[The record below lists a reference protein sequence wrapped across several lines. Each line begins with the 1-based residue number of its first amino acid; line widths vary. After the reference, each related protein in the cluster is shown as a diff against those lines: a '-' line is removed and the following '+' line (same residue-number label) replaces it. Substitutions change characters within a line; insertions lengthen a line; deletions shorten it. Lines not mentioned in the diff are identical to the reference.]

1 VRLTTCVRREVVDV
15 ALTSGQ
21 KETDM
26 MLSSLKR
33 FTVIAGITCGIAGAA
48 PVALASAA
56 SAPSDPTSTLL
67 SLLFPAQL
75 TQSCDNQGLF
85 PGIVNLGP
93 TGPLGPLGPHGP
105 LGDGNKNLPCGADAF
120 NLGPSGP
127 LGPHGPL
134 GGPAGQ

>member
-1 VRLTTCVRREVVDV
+1 
-15 ALTSGQ
+15 
-21 KETDM
+21 M

-33 FTVIAGITCGIAGAA
+33 FTIIAGITCGIAGAG

-56 SAPSDPTSTLL
+56 SSPSDPTSTLL
-67 SLLFPAQL
+67 SLLFPAQS
-75 TQSCDNQGLF
+75 TQSCDNQGLP

-105 LGDGNKNLPCGADAF
+105 LGDGNKNLPCGADMF